1 MLVPA
6 ATSMGILCSSSQRMT
21 PTCAMPRALP
31 PPNATPTVRRDARPA
46 TRGEVE
52 SSGPSVPVLV
62 LAARWSGAAH
72 DTPHMIVV
80 HNPAIRIQSLR
91 IVRHTFRV
99 WPSWPSHLD
108 GEVQRE
114 NAEGLPS
121 GHGW

>member
-6 ATSMGILCSSSQRMT
+6 ATSIGNAVLLEPADDADVRD
-21 PTCAMPRALP
+21 AARAAAAERHAHRAPRRQ
-31 PPNATPTVRRDARPA
+31 TRDAR
-46 TRGEVE
+46 RRV
-52 SSGPSVPVLV
+52 SCGPSTPVLV

-72 DTPHMIVV
+72 DTAHMIVV
-80 HNPAIRIQSLR
+80 HSPAIRIQSLR